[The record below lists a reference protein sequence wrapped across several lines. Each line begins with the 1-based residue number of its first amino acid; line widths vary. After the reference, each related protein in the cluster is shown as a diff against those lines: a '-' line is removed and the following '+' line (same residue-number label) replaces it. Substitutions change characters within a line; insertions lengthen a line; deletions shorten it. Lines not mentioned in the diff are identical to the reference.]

1 MIQQPLVIAID
12 GPAGSGKSTTSKE
25 VARRLGL
32 GYLDTGAMYR
42 AVTLAVLDAG
52 VPTDDPEAVAQATR
66 EASID
71 ISLDPDDFWVRIDDR
86 DVTSE
91 IRSGRVTEN
100 AHLISTNAACR
111 ADLVARQ
118 RALIESDPRGVV
130 AEGRDITTVVYPEAP
145 VRVLLTASEEARLA
159 RRRGDVGT
167 TVTNEQLRTQVLKRD
182 QADSALVEFQTAADG
197 VRLLDTTDLTF
208 ADVVEAIV
216 AQAREVIT
224 KEAAQ

>member
-1 MIQQPLVIAID
+1 MIAID
-12 GPAGSGKSTTSKE
+12 GPSGSGKSSTAKE

-42 AVTLAVLDAG
+42 AV
-52 VPTDDPEAVAQATR
+52 AVAFLDSGVAASDRAAVVAATR
-66 EASID
+66 DAAID
-71 ISLDPDDFWVRIDDR
+71 ISLDPDDFWVRVGGR

-100 AHLISTNAACR
+100 AAIISTNAACR

-118 RALIESDPRGVV
+118 RALMESDPRGVV

-145 VRVLLTASEEARLA
+145 VRVLLTASEEERLA

-208 ADVVEAIV
+208 ADVVDAIV